1 MTSKRVQHQKSGKKG
16 GRDVKQGKFKASS
29 VSELTAPKAV
39 KPKPRPN
46 AADLREK
53 AEFVLTVVSYIM
65 LAVGFFLISSVLT
78 GWTGVLG
85 RTSGGWLVA
94 RFGISVLVV
103 LFFVVYLCISR
114 IFRRRPPQPLRQ
126 TAGTFLLYISASLFL
141 GLLDFAFINGG
152 IYYLTPGVLGR
163 DFSRWSYENLGP
175 LGTTLIGLCII
186 GLDLYFFGFTMP
198 FDALKGVFSRL
209 KHRADSSRSKHEL
222 ARGAKT
228 SQDTGDAE
236 QAEQAEQEDEYGE
249 YDDREEY
256 GSADEREYYE
266 NEDEE
271 TDEFGDASFSY
282 LTRRDAEKPK
292 NSDPFADY
300 GTSDMEN
307 LPDPDDIEYRS
318 STPPPGQFPPPPEIF
333 GMEDDEEGWI
343 TEEMARPWGNRIIGS
358 LAEFGIEADLAEIL
372 IGPTVI
378 QFRIQPSPGVKVSRI
393 VGLANDLTMALAV
406 ASLRVEAP
414 IPGKPFVG
422 IEIPNPMRRGITL
435 RSIIEEDAYQDTT
448 KSLPL
453 PMGVTINGD
462 PLVVGLEELPHLLVA
477 GTTGSG
483 KSVFVNS
490 CIIGLCS
497 TRRPDELKM
506 VLVDPKRVEMAS
518 YENLPHIL
526 TPPVT
531 DPKKAV
537 HVLGWAIREMG
548 QRYSRFAEG
557 RVRNLASYN
566 ELVLPKD
573 RLPHIVIVV
582 DELADLMMTAAKEVE
597 EYICRLA
604 QMARATGIHLILAT
618 QRPSVNVITGLIKA
632 NVPARVAFTL
642 PSMMDSRTIIDT
654 GGAEKLLG
662 RGDMLFLSTQN
673 PKPVRVQSPWIDE
686 GSITRWINYLINMF
700 GEPIYTDIDDQGDSP
715 AGFEEQGGF
724 DDALLE
730 EAVKVVTSTGV
741 ASTSGLQRRLRVG
754 FTRAGRLID
763 MMEKAGIVGPADGA
777 RPREILVDEEDAEE
791 ILGRLRGNG

>member
-1 MTSKRVQHQKSGKKG
+1 MTAKRVSHPKTGKKG
-16 GRDVKQGKFKASS
+16 GRDIKQGKFKASS
-29 VSELTAPKAV
+29 VNELTAPKTV
-39 KPKPRPN
+39 KAKPRL
-46 AADLREK
+46 DTVELRER
-53 AEFVLTVVSYIM
+53 AEFGLSALAYVM

-85 RTSGGWLVA
+85 RTSGGWLVR
-94 RFGISVLVV
+94 RFGISVLVI
-103 LFFVVYLCISR
+103 LFFVVYVCLSR
-114 IFRRRPPQPLRQ
+114 IFQKRLPQPLRQ
-126 TAGTFLLYISASLFL
+126 TAGAFLLYVSASLFL
-141 GLLDFAFINGG
+141 GLLDFALIGGG
-152 IYYLTPGVLGR
+152 IYYLTPGALGR

-175 LGTTLIGLCII
+175 LGTTLIGLSII
-186 GLDLYFFGFTMP
+186 GLDMYFFGVTMP
-198 FDALKGVFSRL
+198 FDALKGALSRL
-209 KHRADSSRSKHEL
+209 KKRVVSSRPKHEYV
-222 ARGAKT
+222 R
-228 SQDTGDAE
+228 DTGETDGGDESEQDAE
-236 QAEQAEQEDEYGE
+236 YDEYGE
-249 YDDREEY
+249 GDEYDPT
-256 GSADEREYYE
+256 A
-266 NEDEE
+266 EDEYE
-271 TDEFGDASFSY
+271 EDTGTDEFGDASFSD
-282 LTRRDAEKPK
+282 LSRDDAEKRSD
-292 NSDPFADY
+292 SDPFADY

-307 LPDPDDIEYRS
+307 LPNPEDIEYRA
-318 STPPPGQFPPPPEIF
+318 STPPPGRFPPPPEIF
-333 GMEDDEEGWI
+333 GMEDDDEGWI
-343 TEEMARPWGNRIIGS
+343 TEEMARPWGNRIIDS
-358 LAEFGIEADLAEIL
+358 LAEFGIEAELAEIL

-406 ASLRVEAP
+406 SSLRVEAP

-435 RSIIEEDAYQDTT
+435 RSIIEEDEYQDTT

-462 PLVVGLEELPHLLVA
+462 PLVIGLEELPHLLVA

-518 YENLPHIL
+518 YEKLPHIL

-642 PSMMDSRTIIDT
+642 PSMMDSRTIIDS

-730 EAVKVVTSTGV
+730 EAVKIVTSTGV

-777 RPREILVDEEDAEE
+777 RPREILTDEEEAEE
-791 ILGRLRGNG
+791 ILARLGRQNGND

>member
-1 MTSKRVQHQKSGKKG
+1 MTAKRVTHPKSGKKS
-16 GRDVKQGKFKASS
+16 GRDIKQGKFKAAS
-29 VSELTAPKAV
+29 VGELTAHKTTVKAR
-39 KPKPRPN
+39 PRLDW
-46 AADLREK
+46 AQILERADL
-53 AEFVLTVVSYIM
+53 ALFVISIAALTAI
-65 LAVGFFLISSVLT
+65 FFLIASVLT
-78 GWTGVLG
+78 GWTGALG
-85 RTSGGWLVA
+85 RVAGEWLV
-94 RFGISVLVV
+94 RKFGISVLVI
-103 LFFVVYLCISR
+103 LFFAAYLCLTR
-114 IFRRRPPQPLRQ
+114 IFRKSLPQPLRQ

-141 GLLDFAFINGG
+141 GLLDFAFKFGG
-152 IYYLTPGVLGR
+152 MYFLTPGALGSE
-163 DFSRWSYENLGP
+163 FSRWSYENLGP

-198 FDALKGVFSRL
+198 LDALKQALSSL
-209 KHRADSSRSKHEL
+209 KKRALASRSRHEYATESEEEDENGDEYDEL
-222 ARGAKT
+222 ASDEEYDESGE
-228 SQDTGDAE
+228 S
-236 QAEQAEQEDEYGE
+236 DEYG
-249 YDDREEY
+249 
-256 GSADEREYYE
+256 ADAADTD
-266 NEDEE
+266 EDEE
-271 TDEFGDASFSY
+271 DGGQWDKETAFA
-282 LTRRDAEKPK
+282 P
-292 NSDPFADY
+292 DPFGNY
-300 GTSDMEN
+300 GKSDMDN
-307 LPDPDDIEYRS
+307 LPDPEDIEYRS
-318 STPPPGQFPPPPEIF
+318 AVAPPGQFPPPPEIF
-333 GMEDDEEGWI
+333 GMEEDDEGWI
-343 TEEMARPWGNRIIGS
+343 TEEMARPWGERIIGS
-358 LAEFGIEADLAEIL
+358 LAEFGIEAELAEIL

-414 IPGKPFVG
+414 IPGKPYVG

-435 RSIIEEDAYQDTT
+435 RSMIEEDEYQETEKT
-448 KSLPL
+448 LPL

-518 YENLPHIL
+518 YEKLPHIL

-566 ELVLPKD
+566 EAVLPKD

-604 QMARATGIHLILAT
+604 QMARAVGIHLILAT

-642 PSMMDSRTIIDT
+642 PSMMDSRTIIDS

-686 GSITRWINYLINMF
+686 RSVARWINYLINMF

-715 AGFEEQGGF
+715 AGFEEQGTF
-724 DDALLE
+724 DDALLD
-730 EAVKVVTSTGV
+730 EAINVVISTGM
-741 ASTSGLQRRLRVG
+741 ASASGLQRRLRIG
-754 FTRAGRLID
+754 FTRAGRLVD
-763 MMEKAGIVGPADGA
+763 MMEKAGIIGPADGA
-777 RPREILVDEEDAEE
+777 KPREILVDEEEAED
-791 ILGRLRGNG
+791 ILCRLRGTG

>member
-1 MTSKRVQHQKSGKKG
+1 MTAKRASGPKPGKKG
-16 GRDVKQGKFKASS
+16 GRDTKQGKFKASS
-29 VSELTAPKAV
+29 VSELTAPKAA
-39 KPKPRPN
+39 KPKPRLD
-46 AADLREK
+46 AEDLRDM
-53 AEFVLTVVSYIM
+53 AETGLTVLSGVMLFVS
-65 LAVGFFLISSVLT
+65 FFLIASVLT

-85 RTSGGWLVA
+85 RASGAWLVR
-94 RFGISVLVV
+94 RFGIPVLVI
-103 LFFVVYLCISR
+103 LSFMVYLCLSR
-114 IFRRRPPQPLRQ
+114 LFQRRLPQPLRQ
-126 TAGTFLLYISASLFL
+126 AAGTFLLYISASLFL
-141 GLLDFAFINGG
+141 GLLDFAFTGG
-152 IYYLTPGVLGR
+152 GFYYLTPGALGR
-163 DFSRWSYENLGP
+163 DFSRWSYQNLGP
-175 LGTTLIGLCII
+175 LGTTLVGLCII
-186 GLDLYFFGFTMP
+186 GLDMYFFGFTMP
-198 FDALKGVFSRL
+198 FDAVKGAFSRL
-209 KHRADSSRSKHEL
+209 RARLGPSKPKHVYAGGAD
-222 ARGAKT
+222 GPDYDDGKT
-228 SQDTGDAE
+228 EALD
-236 QAEQAEQEDEYGE
+236 DEYGDGDE
-249 YDDREEY
+249 QCECDSRDGVDYDD
-256 GSADEREYYE
+256 GDDES
-266 NEDEE
+266 
-271 TDEFGDASFSY
+271 GDAIS
-282 LTRRDAEKPK
+282 DAALDSEGGGA
-292 NSDPFADY
+292 DPFSDY
-300 GTSDMEN
+300 GTSDMDN
-307 LPDPDDIEYRS
+307 LPDPGVGYRVS
-318 STPPPGQFPPPPEIF
+318 APPGQFPPPPEVF
-333 GMEDDEEGWI
+333 GMEEDDDGWI
-343 TEEMARPWGNRIIGS
+343 TEEKARPWGDRIIDS
-358 LAEFGIEADLAEIL
+358 LAEFGIEAELAEIL

-435 RSIIEEDAYQDTT
+435 RSIIEEDEYQETT

-497 TRRPDELKM
+497 ARRPDELKM

-518 YENLPHIL
+518 YEKLPHIL

-537 HVLGWAIREMG
+537 HVLGWAVREMER
-548 QRYSRFAEG
+548 RYSRFAEG

-566 ELVLPKD
+566 ELVLPRD

-642 PSMMDSRTIIDT
+642 PSMMDSRTIIDS

-686 GSITRWINYLINMF
+686 HSLARWIKYLISLF
-700 GEPIYTDIDDQGDSP
+700 GEPVYTDIDDQGDSP
-715 AGFEEQGGF
+715 VGFEEQGGF
-724 DDALLE
+724 DDALLD
-730 EAVKVVTSTGV
+730 EAVKIVTQTGM

-763 MMEKAGIVGPADGA
+763 MMEKAGIIGPADGA
-777 RPREILVDEEDAEE
+777 RPREILLDEEEAGEVLD
-791 ILGRLRGNG
+791 RLRGSA